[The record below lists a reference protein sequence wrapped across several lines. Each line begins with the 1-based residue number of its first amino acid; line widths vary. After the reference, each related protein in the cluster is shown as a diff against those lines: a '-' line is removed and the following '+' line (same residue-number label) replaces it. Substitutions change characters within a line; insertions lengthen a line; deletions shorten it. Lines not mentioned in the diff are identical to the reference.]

1 MPVAL
6 RWAFAFSLLI
16 HAGVLF
22 WLEPGLDA
30 ESPPLILTA
39 ELRPMPKVDATPARA
54 AVHQAEPEAVAP
66 TPRPKRVAKR
76 TPPHQPAAAVRPA
89 SPEAVAPAM
98 TTPLADAAGTAAPDN
113 PPREAS
119 RDVASEVPT
128 EPMVPMPTTEAAI
141 RDFPAQGRIVYR
153 VDRGD
158 AGFQIGISRQEWQI
172 ADGAYRLHSVS
183 ETVGLAWLVRSV
195 KQEAESRGKMTAHGF
210 VPESYAVLRNG
221 RETSEKAIF
230 DWENRGVEVGKR
242 GRVSLEPGAQDFLT
256 FAYQL
261 GFADPS
267 ASGTSM
273 PIATGKKYGVY
284 RLENLG
290 DEEIAI
296 PLGKLRTAHFRVAG
310 IDAELWLAYEYSLLP
325 VKIRFIDNKGD
336 TYVQVATTIELG
348 QP

>member
-1 MPVAL
+1 MAPATPEETTPTVPALSEEAPVAET
-6 RWAFAFSLLI
+6 AS
-16 HAGVLF
+16 HVPNGVSDAG
-22 WLEPGLDA
+22 
-30 ESPPLILTA
+30 
-39 ELRPMPKVDATPARA
+39 
-54 AVHQAEPEAVAP
+54 AP
-66 TPRPKRVAKR
+66 VGET
-76 TPPHQPAAAVRPA
+76 
-89 SPEAVAPAM
+89 EPAM
-98 TTPLADAAGTAAPDN
+98 PL
-113 PPREAS
+113 
-119 RDVASEVPT
+119 
-128 EPMVPMPTTEAAI
+128 PTTEAAV

-158 AGFQIGISRQEWQI
+158 AGFQIGISRQEWQV
-172 ADGAYRLHSVS
+172 ADGAYRLHAVS

-195 KQEAESRGKMTAHGF
+195 RQETESRGKMTAHGF

-221 RETSEKAIF
+221 RETSEKAVF
-230 DWENRGVEVGKR
+230 DWDGRGVDVGKR
-242 GRVSLEPGAQDFLT
+242 GRVDLDPGAQDFLT

-267 ASGTSM
+267 TSGTSM

-290 DEEIAI
+290 DEEITI
-296 PLGKLRTAHFRVAG
+296 PLGKLRTAHFRVTG
-310 IDAELWLAYEYSLLP
+310 IDADLWLAYEYSLLP

>member
-6 RWAFAFSLLI
+6 RWAFAASLLI
-16 HAGVLF
+16 HAAALF
-22 WLEPGLDA
+22 WSDGRQTV
-30 ESPPLILTA
+30 ESPPSILTA
-39 ELRPMPKVDATPARA
+39 ELRPMPKAEVPAVETVARQATEQPK
-54 AVHQAEPEAVAP
+54 P
-66 TPRPKRVAKR
+66 TPRRAERRPQTVPKPVK
-76 TPPHQPAAAVRPA
+76 TPPATPPEAEPPIATAVAEAPAAEQESVAA
-89 SPEAVAPAM
+89 SDVPGEVVPVATPESIVPEAA
-98 TTPLADAAGTAAPDN
+98 N
-113 PPREAS
+113 
-119 RDVASEVPT
+119 
-128 EPMVPMPTTEAAI
+128 EAAI
-141 RDFPAQGRIVYR
+141 RDFPSQGRIVYR

-158 AGFQIGISRQEWQI
+158 AGFQIGISRQEWQV
-172 ADGAYRLHSVS
+172 ADGTYRLHSVS

-195 KQEAESRGKMTAHGF
+195 KQEADSRGKMTARGF

-221 RETSEKAIF
+221 RETSEKALF
-230 DWENRGVEVGKR
+230 DWENQIVDVGR
-242 GRVSLEPGAQDFLT
+242 RRASLDAGAQDFLS

-267 ASGTSM
+267 ASGMSM

-290 DEEIAI
+290 DEEITI
-296 PLGKLRTAHFRVAG
+296 PLGKMRTAHFRAAG